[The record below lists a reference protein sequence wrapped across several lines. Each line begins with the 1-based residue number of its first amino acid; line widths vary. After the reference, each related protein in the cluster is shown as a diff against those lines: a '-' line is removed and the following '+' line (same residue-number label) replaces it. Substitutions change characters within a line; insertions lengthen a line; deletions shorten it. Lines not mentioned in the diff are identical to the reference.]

1 MVILMGGDHEMTNSL
16 WANTSE
22 LPSFPSL
29 HGDLKTDVLIIGGGL
44 AGLLCAYH
52 LAQQGVDYALIEAD
66 TICCGVTRNTTAKI
80 TSQHGLIY
88 QKILRQFD
96 ADTARLYHQ
105 ANELALERYRR
116 LAESIPCSLAAK
128 DAFIYALDDTRMLDA
143 ELDALN
149 KAGIHADFVKTL
161 PLPFPVAGALCFRNQ
176 AQFHPLQ
183 FAAGIAEGLNI
194 YEHTPMRSYEN
205 GAVVTEHGAIRAS
218 RIIMAT
224 HFPIINKHGGYFL
237 KMYQDR
243 SYVLALENAQ
253 DVNGMYL
260 DASGKGLSLR
270 NQGNMLLI
278 GSGAHRTGKR
288 TSGWQDAE
296 AFAKKYF
303 PAAKEACRW
312 AAQDCITLDEL
323 PYIGPYSKAT
333 PNLFVATG
341 FNKWGM
347 TSSMVAAM
355 ILCDLVQGH
364 ENPYAAV
371 FDPSRSMFRPQ
382 LFVNAMESTAHLL
395 KPTVP
400 RCPHLGCA
408 LKWNRYEHSWDCP
421 CHGSRFAKDGTLL
434 DSPATGNL
442 KRKS

>member
-1 MVILMGGDHEMTNSL
+1 MTNSL
-16 WANTSE
+16 WATDTD
-22 LPSFPSL
+22 LPSFPPL
-29 HGDLKTDVLIIGGGL
+29 NGDLKTDVLIIGGGM

-116 LAESIPCSLAAK
+116 LAETIPCDFEAMDS
-128 DAFIYALDDTRMLDA
+128 FVYALNDTQGLDA

-176 AQFHPLQ
+176 AQFHPLK
-183 FAAGIAEGLNI
+183 FASAIAKGLNI

-205 GAVVTEHGAIRAS
+205 GSVVTPHGVIRAS

-224 HFPIINKHGGYFL
+224 HFPLINKHGGYFL

-243 SYVLALENAQ
+243 SYVLALKGAQ
-253 DVNGMYL
+253 DVEGMIR
-260 DASGKGLSLR
+260 DESSKGLSFR
-270 NQGNMLLI
+270 NQRDMLLI
-278 GSGAHRTGKR
+278 GGGSHRTGKHS
-288 TSGWQDAE
+288 SGWRSLE
-296 AFAKKYF
+296 AFAKKHYSD
-303 PAAKEACRW
+303 AKEVCRW
-312 AAQDCITLDEL
+312 AAQDCITLDGI
-323 PYIGPYSKAT
+323 PYIGPYSRST
-333 PNLFVATG
+333 PNLYVATG

-347 TSSMVAAM
+347 TASMVAAM
-355 ILCDLVQGH
+355 ILCDLAQGR
-364 ENPYAAV
+364 ENPYASV
-371 FDPSRSMFRPQ
+371 FDPSRSMLRPQ
-382 LFVNAMESTAHLL
+382 LFINGLESTVNLL
-395 KPTVP
+395 TPTAP

-408 LKWNRYEHSWDCP
+408 LKWNKHEHSWDCP
-421 CHGSRFAKDGTLL
+421 CHGSRFAKDGKLL

-442 KRKS
+442 KHK

>member
-1 MVILMGGDHEMTNSL
+1 MTNSL
-16 WANTSE
+16 WANTAE
-22 LPSFPSL
+22 LPSFPPL
-29 HGDLKTDVLIIGGGL
+29 NGDLKTDVLVIGGGL

-66 TICCGVTRNTTAKI
+66 TICHGVTRNTTAKI

-116 LAESIPCSLAAK
+116 LAEIIPCDLEAK
-128 DAFIYALDDTRMLDA
+128 DAFVYALDDTRGLDA

-161 PLPFPVAGALCFRNQ
+161 PLPFRIAGALCFRNQ
-176 AQFHPLQ
+176 AQFHPLKLVS
-183 FAAGIAEGLNI
+183 AIAKGLNI

-205 GAVVTEHGAIRAS
+205 GSVVTPHGAIRAT

-224 HFPIINKHGGYFL
+224 HFPLINKHGGYFL

-243 SYVLALENAQ
+243 SYVLALKGAQ
-253 DVNGMYL
+253 DADGMIR
-260 DASGKGLSLR
+260 DESSKGLSFR
-270 NQGNMLLI
+270 NQGDILLI
-278 GSGAHRTGKR
+278 GGGSHRTGKHS
-288 TSGWQDAE
+288 SGWRSLE
-296 AFAKKYF
+296 AFAKKHY
-303 PAAKEACRW
+303 PDAKEVCRW
-312 AAQDCITLDEL
+312 AAQDCMTLDGI
-323 PYIGPYSKAT
+323 PYIGLYSKST
-333 PNLFVATG
+333 PNLYVATG

-355 ILCDLVQGH
+355 ILCDMVQGR
-364 ENPYAAV
+364 ENPYAPL
-371 FDPSRSMFRPQ
+371 FDPSRSMLRPQ
-382 LFVNAMESTAHLL
+382 LFANALESTVNLL
-395 KPTVP
+395 TPTAP

-408 LKWNRYEHSWDCP
+408 LKWNKHEHSWDCP
-421 CHGSRFAKDGTLL
+421 CHGSRFAKDGELL

-442 KRKS
+442 NRK